1 MVDRL
6 VDRLSKAIQVA
17 IDGPASSGKSTI
29 AKKIAKKLAYVYL
42 DTGAMYRAVTLLA
55 LENNIAAEDVEKLKV
70 LAEASEITFE
80 PTKDGQ
86 RVLVNGLDQSA
97 EIRTDRISKQVSKY
111 AAVSEVRQVLVEK
124 QRAYT
129 QNGQGVVMDGRDI
142 GTVVLPDAEVKIFL
156 TASAEERG
164 RRRFLENQEKG
175 YSDMNLVDLIED
187 IKRRDLYDTT
197 REDSPLVPADNAVML
212 DSSGLTIEEVEDKI
226 LAEIQQAIA

>member
-1 MVDRL
+1 M
-6 VDRLSKAIQVA
+6 DRLSKAIQVA

-42 DTGAMYRAVTLLA
+42 DTGAMYRAITLLA
-55 LENNIAAEDVEKLKV
+55 LENNIAAADVEKLKV

>member
-1 MVDRL
+1 M
-6 VDRLSKAIQVA
+6 DRLSKAIQVA

-42 DTGAMYRAVTLLA
+42 DTGAMYRAITLLA

>member
-1 MVDRL
+1 M
-6 VDRLSKAIQVA
+6 SKAIQVA

-42 DTGAMYRAVTLLA
+42 DTGAMYRAITLLA

>member
-1 MVDRL
+1 M
-6 VDRLSKAIQVA
+6 SKAIQVA

>member
-1 MVDRL
+1 M

-42 DTGAMYRAVTLLA
+42 DTGAMYRAITLLA

>member
-1 MVDRL
+1 M
-6 VDRLSKAIQVA
+6 VDRLSKAIQIA

-55 LENNIAAEDVEKLKV
+55 LENNIAAEDVEGLKA

-80 PTKDGQ
+80 PSKDGQ

-97 EIRTDRISKQVSKY
+97 EIRTDRISKQVSEY

-175 YSDMNLVDLIED
+175 YSEMNLADLIED
-187 IKRRDLYDTT
+187 IKRRDLYDST
-197 REDSPLVPADNAVML
+197 REDSPLVPADDAVML
-212 DSSGLTIEEVEDKI
+212 DSSDLTLEEVEDKI
-226 LAEIQQAIA
+226 LAEIRQAIA

>member
-1 MVDRL
+1 M
-6 VDRLSKAIQVA
+6 DRLSKAIQVA

>member
-1 MVDRL
+1 M
-6 VDRLSKAIQVA
+6 DRLSKAIQVA

-55 LENNIAAEDVEKLKV
+55 LENNISSEDVEGLKA

-80 PTKDGQ
+80 PSKDGQ

-97 EIRTDRISKQVSKY
+97 EIRTDRISKQVSEY

-142 GTVVLPDAEVKIFL
+142 GTIVLPDAEVKIFL

-175 YSDMNLVDLIED
+175 YSEINLADLIED
-187 IKRRDLYDTT
+187 IKRRDLYDST
-197 REDSPLVPADNAVML
+197 REDSPLVPADDAVML
-212 DSSGLTIEEVEDKI
+212 DSSDLTLEEVEDMI
-226 LAEIQQAIA
+226 LAEIRQAIA

>member
-1 MVDRL
+1 M
-6 VDRLSKAIQVA
+6 DRLSKAIQIA

-42 DTGAMYRAVTLLA
+42 DTGAMYRAITLLA
-55 LENNIAAEDVEKLKV
+55 LDAHIPAEDADALKA

-80 PTKDGQ
+80 PGGNGQ
-86 RVLVNGLDQSA
+86 RVLVNGQDQSEA
-97 EIRTDRISKQVSKY
+97 IRTDRISKEVSAY
-111 AAVSEVRQVLVEK
+111 SAVSEVRQVLVEK

-164 RRRFLENQEKG
+164 RRRFLENQAKG
-175 YSDMNLVDLIED
+175 YSEMNLEDLIED
-187 IKRRDLYDTT
+187 IKRRDLYDST
-197 REDSPLVPADNAVML
+197 REDSPLVPADDAVML
-212 DSSGLTIEEVEDKI
+212 DSSDLTLEEVEDSI
-226 LAEIQQAIA
+226 LAEIHRVIA

>member
-1 MVDRL
+1 M
-6 VDRLSKAIQVA
+6 DRLSKAIQVA

-29 AKKIAKKLAYVYL
+29 AKKIAKNLAYVYL

>member
-1 MVDRL
+1 M
-6 VDRLSKAIQVA
+6 DRLSKAIQVA

-42 DTGAMYRAVTLLA
+42 DTGAMYRAITLLA
-55 LENNIAAEDVEKLKV
+55 LDGHIPAEDADALKA

-80 PTKDGQ
+80 PGEKGQ
-86 RVLVNGLDQSA
+86 RVLVNGQDQSEA
-97 EIRTDRISKQVSKY
+97 IRTDRISKEVSAY
-111 AAVSEVRQVLVEK
+111 SAVSEVRQVLVEK

-164 RRRFLENQEKG
+164 RRRFLENQAKG
-175 YSDMNLVDLIED
+175 YSEMNLEDLIED
-187 IKRRDLYDTT
+187 IKRRDLYDST
-197 REDSPLVPADNAVML
+197 REDSPLVPADDAVML
-212 DSSGLTIEEVEDKI
+212 DSSDLTLEEVEDSI
-226 LAEIQQAIA
+226 LAEIHRVIA

>member
-1 MVDRL
+1 V

-17 IDGPASSGKSTI
+17 IDGPASSGKSTV

-42 DTGAMYRAVTLLA
+42 DTGAMYRAITLLA
-55 LENNIAAEDVEKLKV
+55 LDGHIPAEDADALKA

-80 PTKDGQ
+80 PGENGQ
-86 RVLVNGLDQSA
+86 RVLVNGQDQSEA
-97 EIRTDRISKQVSKY
+97 IRTDRISKEVSAY
-111 AAVSEVRQVLVEK
+111 SAVSEVRQVLVEK

-164 RRRFLENQEKG
+164 RRRFLENQAKG
-175 YSDMNLVDLIED
+175 YSEMNLEDLIED
-187 IKRRDLYDTT
+187 IKRRDLYDST
-197 REDSPLVPADNAVML
+197 REDSPLVPADDAVML
-212 DSSGLTIEEVEDKI
+212 DSSDLTLEEVEDSI
-226 LAEIQQAIA
+226 LAEIHRVIA

>member
-1 MVDRL
+1 M
-6 VDRLSKAIQVA
+6 DRLSKAIQVA

-42 DTGAMYRAVTLLA
+42 DTGAMYRAITLLA

-86 RVLVNGLDQSA
+86 RVLVNGLDRSA